1 MRRISLEKEIA
12 KIINDE
18 NAIENRGIK
27 IIKNGSFKCELP
39 ADYMNDILANA
50 RRISRKK
57 QERYPVPKSQK
68 VLVFL
73 SCYKEVIP
81 YVVEMVNKK
90 KTSKWFQKQMHIHF
104 PDKAEEI
111 NSRLYFGT
119 FSDLRYALDTMP
131 KAWGK
136 YEILK

>member
-39 ADYMNDILANA
+39 ADYMNEILANA
-50 RRISRKK
+50 RRISRNK

-68 VLVFL
+68 VLAFL
-73 SCYKEVIP
+73 SNYKEVIP
-81 YVVEMVNKK
+81 YVVEMVKK
-90 KTSKWFQKQMHIHF
+90 KRTSEWFRNQMFIHF
-104 PDKAEEI
+104 PDKAKEI
-111 NSRLYFGT
+111 NSNYYFGT
-119 FSDLRYALDTMP
+119 RSDLRYALDTMP
-131 KAWGK
+131 KAWEK